1 MKKTITTVILT
12 AASALAFANEPM
24 VAKTLSDLSLE
35 TRAGRVETV
44 VSKPGYTYLRMA
56 MADSAPTNAF
66 QIVPGLGIGY
76 RLMSGNGALDLS
88 ANYSSAKGWKGDS
101 SSYFWTLPKAS
112 YIHYLSPKSDQSAY
126 AGLGLAW
133 GELKSKDDREF
144 SGVIPNATLGVEFLR
159 KAAVRTFAELNVSQ
173 PAIARTV
180 SDKFPGPIAEF
191 SIGAGF

>member
-12 AASALAFANEPM
+12 AVSALAFASEPM

-35 TRAGRVETV
+35 TKAGRVETV

-66 QIVPGLGIGY
+66 QIVPGLGVGY

-88 ANYSSAKGWKGDS
+88 ANYSSAQGWKGDS
-101 SSYFWTLPKAS
+101 KSYFWTLPKAS

-133 GELKSKDDREF
+133 GELKTKDEREF
-144 SGVIPNATLGVEFLR
+144 SGIIPSATLGMEFLR
-159 KAAVRTFAELNVSQ
+159 KATVRTFAELNVRQ
-173 PAIARTV
+173 PAIARAV
-180 SDKFPGPIAEF
+180 SAKFPGPIAEF
-191 SIGAGF
+191 SVGAGF